1 MGTPTD
7 LVVLIPRS
15 LLVLAVPASSSRL
28 FQHRYRSKARVQ
40 HANAAVVDQLP
51 VRLESALSDSRDHW
65 PALVPYGRP
74 VSPRGR
80 PLLLCGRPVIPADR
94 LPVPACLLIA
104 CPAAIARLRSTHAPV
119 LPGYQEYEIFCSLLS
134 LL

>member
-15 LLVLAVPASSSRL
+15 LLVLAVPASASRL
-28 FQHRYRSKARVQ
+28 FQHRYHSKAHVQ
-40 HANAAVVDQLP
+40 HANAAGVDQLP

-65 PALVPYGRP
+65 PVGATLVVRLGPCGRP
-74 VSPRGR
+74 VSPRG
-80 PLLLCGRPVIPADR
+80 R

-104 CPAAIARLRSTHAPV
+104 CPAAFARLRSTQAPV
-119 LPGYQEYEIFCSLLS
+119 LPGYQEYEIF
-134 LL
+134 